1 MWKFYKDVTLYA
13 LAICIFIALASVGT
27 YKSIIGAFVN
37 LFLIFGVFGTGL
49 GVLAYNYFQKQ
60 QYYFY
65 HNLGFTTRTL
75 ILKTW
80 LVNICITAVLL
91 LFISIWI

>member
-1 MWKFYKDVTLYA
+1 MWKYYKDVTLYA
-13 LAICIFIALASVGT
+13 VAICSFIAIASAQT
-27 YKSIIGAFVN
+27 YTSIPGALIN

-65 HNLGFTTRTL
+65 HNLGFTKRTL

-80 LVNICITAVLL
+80 LVNICITAVFL
-91 LFISIWI
+91 LFISIWL

>member
-1 MWKFYKDVTLYA
+1 MFKFYKDVTLYA
-13 LAICIFIALASVGT
+13 FAICIFIAIASAPT
-27 YKSIIGAFVN
+27 YTSITGALVN

-60 QYYFY
+60 QYYLY
-65 HNLGFTTRTL
+65 HNLGFTKRGL

-80 LVNICITAVLL
+80 LVNLCITAVFL
-91 LFISIWI
+91 LFISLWI